1 MSRVID
7 KTLDEARL
15 PKETL
20 LLGIYQAGIEG
31 CQKEDGRQASA
42 ALVELIGALNF
53 EYEEASMGLFRLYEY
68 CLRQIQGKRFG
79 EVATI
84 LAELRDAWTEALQE
98 KGALASA

>member
-1 MSRVID
+1 MSPVTAKAID
-7 KTLDEARL
+7 QITVPR
-15 PKETL
+15 ETL
-20 LLGIYQAGIEG
+20 LLGIYEAGIEG
-31 CQKEDGRQASA
+31 CQKQDGRQTSA

-84 LAELRDAWTEALQE
+84 LADLRDAWTEALQE

>member
-84 LAELRDAWTEALQE
+84 LADLRDAWTEALQE